1 MINGINETAYLQ
13 QLSTQLTGKEAV
25 QKKETPK
32 SADQAADK
40 AVDKTVDKTADI
52 KTDKTA
58 VTGTATFGDAKLSKE
73 GLAYY
78 NRLKAKF
85 SNMNFVLVASES
97 KQQAEAM
104 KGSFASAGA
113 MTVLI
118 DTDKIEKMAS
128 DEQYRKKIEATI
140 TSAAS
145 GLNSLSKQIGASYS
159 SSGSSAGAVTAF
171 GMTVNDGGNAM
182 FFAVLKKANTAQEEH
197 NAKVAKER
205 KEEKKTAE
213 KKAEKEKQQEQ
224 ISEAARDKAGTTAET
239 DGNTGKADA
248 ETDTVTVT
256 AGSIE
261 ELVRKIQ
268 EYQYNA
274 LSDSVMT
281 EKEKAVGASIDFKA

>member
-13 QLSTQLTGKEAV
+13 QISTQLTGKEAV

-32 SADQAADK
+32 SADQAVDK
-40 AVDKTVDKTADI
+40 AVDKTADSKTE
-52 KTDKTA
+52 KTT
-58 VTGTATFGDAKLSKE
+58 VTGTATFGDAKLSQG

-78 NRLKAKF
+78 NMLKAKF
-85 SNMNFVLVASES
+85 SNMNFVLVASDS

-140 TSAAS
+140 SSAAS
-145 GLNSLSKQIGASYS
+145 GLAGLSKQISASYTS
-159 SSGSSAGAVTAF
+159 ASSSAGAVTAF
-171 GMTVNDGGNAM
+171 GMTVKDGGNSM

>member
-13 QLSTQLTGKEAV
+13 QISTQLTGKEAV
-25 QKKETPK
+25 QKKETQK

-40 AVDKTVDKTADI
+40 AVDKTADNKTE
-52 KTDKTA
+52 KTT
-58 VTGTATFGDAKLSKE
+58 VTGTATFGNARLSQG

-78 NRLKAKF
+78 NMLKAKF
-85 SNMNFVLVASES
+85 SSMNFVLVASDS
-97 KQQAEAM
+97 KQQAEAV

-140 TSAAS
+140 SSAAS
-145 GLNSLSKQIGASYS
+145 GLTGLSKKISASYTFA
-159 SSGSSAGAVTAF
+159 GSSAGAVTAF
-171 GMTVNDGGNAM
+171 GMTVKDGGNAM
-182 FFAVLKKANTAQEEH
+182 FFAVLKKANTAQKEH

-205 KEEKKTAE
+205 KEEKEAE
-213 KKAEKEKQQEQ
+213 KDKRQEQ
-224 ISEAARDKAGTTAET
+224 ISEAARDKADKAAET
-239 DGNTGKADA
+239 QGNTGKADA

-261 ELVRKIQ
+261 ELIRKIQ
-268 EYQYNA
+268 EYQYHA
-274 LSDSVMT
+274 LSDSIMT
-281 EKEKAVGASIDFKA
+281 EKEKAVGASIDCKA

>member
-1 MINGINETAYLQ
+1 MINGINEAAYLQ
-13 QLSTQLTGKEAV
+13 QISTQLTGKEAV

-32 SADQAADK
+32 SADQAVDK
-40 AVDKTVDKTADI
+40 AVDKTADNKTE
-52 KTDKTA
+52 KTT
-58 VTGTATFGDAKLSKE
+58 VTGTATFGDAKLSQG

-78 NRLKAKF
+78 NMLKAKF
-85 SNMNFVLVASES
+85 SNMNFVLVASDS

-140 TSAAS
+140 SSAAS
-145 GLNSLSKQIGASYS
+145 GLAGLSKQISASYTS
-159 SSGSSAGAVTAF
+159 ASSSAGAVTAF
-171 GMTVNDGGNAM
+171 GMTVKDGGNAM
-182 FFAVLKKANTAQEEH
+182 FFAVLKKANIAQEEH

-205 KEEKKTAE
+205 KEEKRTAE
-213 KKAEKEKQQEQ
+213 KKAEKEKQQDQ
-224 ISEAARDKAGTTAET
+224 ISEAGRDKAGATAET

>member
-13 QLSTQLTGKEAV
+13 QISTQLTGKEAV

-32 SADQAADK
+32 SADQAVDK
-40 AVDKTVDKTADI
+40 AVDKTADSKTE
-52 KTDKTA
+52 KTT
-58 VTGTATFGDAKLSKE
+58 VTGTATFGDAKLSQG

-78 NRLKAKF
+78 NMLKAKF
-85 SNMNFVLVASES
+85 SNMNFVLVASDS

-140 TSAAS
+140 SSAAS
-145 GLNSLSKQIGASYS
+145 GLAGLSKQISASYTS
-159 SSGSSAGAVTAF
+159 ASSSAGAVTAF
-171 GMTVNDGGNAM
+171 GMTVKDGGNSM
-182 FFAVLKKANTAQEEH
+182 FFAVLKKANIAQEEH

>member
-13 QLSTQLTGKEAV
+13 QISTQLTGKEAV

-32 SADQAADK
+32 SADQAVDK
-40 AVDKTVDKTADI
+40 AVDKTADSKTE
-52 KTDKTA
+52 KTT
-58 VTGTATFGDAKLSKE
+58 VTGTATFGDAKLSQG

-78 NRLKAKF
+78 NMLKAKF
-85 SNMNFVLVASES
+85 SNMNFVLVASDS

-140 TSAAS
+140 SSAAS
-145 GLNSLSKQIGASYS
+145 SLAGLSKQISASYTS
-159 SSGSSAGAVTAF
+159 ASSSAGAVTAF
-171 GMTVNDGGNAM
+171 GMTVKDGGNSM